1 MTLANILLF
10 PDGNIDN
17 DNNDDNNYTTT
28 HGDDNDMLIQLDAL
42 DIGV

>member
-17 DNNDDNNYTTT
+17 DNNDDNNYTIT
-28 HGDDNDMLIQLDAL
+28 HCDDNDMLIQLDAL